1 MIRGR
6 CCKSSQKKNMCLG
19 LWDHDE
25 KWLLLLVPIFERD
38 CKSAIVKPQVNLLPT
53 NKDWSVCGFPLWM
66 QEVGC

>member
-1 MIRGR
+1 MAAPPR
-6 CCKSSQKKNMCLG
+6 SYF
-19 LWDHDE
+19 
-25 KWLLLLVPIFERD
+25 FERD